1 MKRNIS
7 QKIICALDTSN
18 FLVAQKI
25 TRKLRNH
32 LGGIKVGKEF
42 FTAHGPDGIK
52 KISKEGLPIFLDLK
66 FHDIPNTVAKAISN
80 IVRLKPS
87 MITIHATGGAEMI
100 KAAVR
105 ANKIIAKKNNIKRP
119 YILAV
124 TVLTSLDK
132 SDMVSLGSEKNIQ
145 TLTLRL
151 AKLAKRNGADGIICS
166 PKELKILRFKLGKN
180 FKIVVPGIRPNRKKN
195 DDQKRTMTPK
205 QALDLGA
212 DYVVIG
218 RPITESDNPVLA
230 VKRIINECM

>member
-180 FKIVVPGIRPNRKKN
+180 FKIVVPGIRTNRKKN

-230 VKRIINECM
+230 VKKIINECM

>member
-42 FTAHGPDGIK
+42 FTAHGPEGIK

-66 FHDIPNTVAKAISN
+66 FHDIPNTVARAISN

-87 MITIHATGGAEMI
+87 MTTIHATGGAEMI
-100 KAAVR
+100 KAAVK

-132 SDMVSLGSEKNIQ
+132 SDMISLGSEKNIQ

-180 FKIVVPGIRPNRKKN
+180 F
-195 DDQKRTMTPK
+195 
-205 QALDLGA
+205 LFDLLFA
-212 DYVVIG
+212 
-218 RPITESDNPVLA
+218 
-230 VKRIINECM
+230 

>member
-42 FTAHGPDGIK
+42 FTAHGPEGIK

-100 KAAVR
+100 KAAVK

-230 VKRIINECM
+230 VKKIINECM

>member
-42 FTAHGPDGIK
+42 FTAHGPEGIK
-52 KISKEGLPIFLDLK
+52 TISKEGLPIFLDLK

-87 MITIHATGGAEMI
+87 MTTIHATGGAEMI
-100 KAAVR
+100 KAAVK

-132 SDMVSLGSEKNIQ
+132 SDMISLGSEKNIQ

>member
-42 FTAHGPDGIK
+42 FTAHGQEGIK
-52 KISKEGLPIFLDLK
+52 TISKEGLPIFLDLK

-87 MITIHATGGAEMI
+87 MTTIHATGGAEMI
-100 KAAVR
+100 KAAVK

-132 SDMVSLGSEKNIQ
+132 SDMISLGSEKNIQ

-166 PKELKILRFKLGKN
+166 PKELKTLRSKLGKN
-180 FKIVVPGIRPNRKKN
+180 FKIVVPGIRPNWRKN

-230 VKRIINECM
+230 VKKIINECM

>member
-42 FTAHGPDGIK
+42 FTAHGPEGIK
-52 KISKEGLPIFLDLK
+52 TISKEGLPIFLDLK

-87 MITIHATGGAEMI
+87 MTTIHATGGAEMI
-100 KAAVR
+100 KAAVK

-132 SDMVSLGSEKNIQ
+132 SDMISLGSEQNIQ

-218 RPITESDNPVLA
+218 RPITESDNPLLA
-230 VKRIINECM
+230 VKKIINECM

>member
-42 FTAHGPDGIK
+42 FTAHGPEGIK

-87 MITIHATGGAEMI
+87 MTTIHATGGAEMI
-100 KAAVR
+100 KAAVK

-195 DDQKRTMTPK
+195 DDQKC
-205 QALDLGA
+205 LNIVDF
-212 DYVVIG
+212 
-218 RPITESDNPVLA
+218 
-230 VKRIINECM
+230 

>member
-42 FTAHGPDGIK
+42 FTAHGPEGIK

-230 VKRIINECM
+230 VKKIINECM

>member
-42 FTAHGPDGIK
+42 FTAHGPEGIK
-52 KISKEGLPIFLDLK
+52 TISKEGLPIFLDLK

-87 MITIHATGGAEMI
+87 MTTIHATGGAEMI
-100 KAAVR
+100 KAAVK

-132 SDMVSLGSEKNIQ
+132 SDMISLGSEKNIQ

-151 AKLAKRNGADGIICS
+151 AKLAKRNGADGVICS
-166 PKELKILRFKLGKN
+166 PKELKTLRSKLGKN
-180 FKIVVPGIRPNRKKN
+180 FKIVVPGIRPNWKKN
-195 DDQKRTMTPK
+195 DYQKRTMTPK

-230 VKRIINECM
+230 VKKIINECM

>member
-218 RPITESDNPVLA
+218 RPITESDNPLLA
-230 VKRIINECM
+230 VKKIINECM

>member
-230 VKRIINECM
+230 VKKIINECM

>member
-42 FTAHGPDGIK
+42 FTAHGPEGIK
-52 KISKEGLPIFLDLK
+52 TISKEGLPIFLDLK

-80 IVRLKPS
+80 IVRLKPA
-87 MITIHATGGAEMI
+87 MTTIHATGGAEMI
-100 KAAVR
+100 KAAVK

-230 VKRIINECM
+230 VKKIINECM

>member
-87 MITIHATGGAEMI
+87 MTTIHATGGAEMI
-100 KAAVR
+100 KAAVK

-230 VKRIINECM
+230 VKKIINECM

>member
-100 KAAVR
+100 KAAVK

-230 VKRIINECM
+230 VKKIINECM

>member
-100 KAAVR
+100 KAAVS

-218 RPITESDNPVLA
+218 RPITESDNPLLA
-230 VKRIINECM
+230 VKKIINECM

>member
-212 DYVVIG
+212 DFVVIG
-218 RPITESDNPVLA
+218 RPITESDNPLLA
-230 VKRIINECM
+230 VKKIINECM

>member
-132 SDMVSLGSEKNIQ
+132 SDMVSLGSKKNIQ

-180 FKIVVPGIRPNRKKN
+180 FKIVVPGIRPNSEKK
-195 DDQKRTMTPK
+195 
-205 QALDLGA
+205 
-212 DYVVIG
+212 
-218 RPITESDNPVLA
+218 
-230 VKRIINECM
+230 

>member
-87 MITIHATGGAEMI
+87 MTTIHATGGAEMI
-100 KAAVR
+100 KAAVK

-218 RPITESDNPVLA
+218 RPITESDNPLLA
-230 VKRIINECM
+230 VKKIINECM

>member
-42 FTAHGPDGIK
+42 FTAHGPEGIK

-100 KAAVR
+100 KAAVK

>member
-1 MKRNIS
+1 M
-7 QKIICALDTSN
+7 T
-18 FLVAQKI
+18 
-25 TRKLRNH
+25 
-32 LGGIKVGKEF
+32 
-42 FTAHGPDGIK
+42 
-52 KISKEGLPIFLDLK
+52 
-66 FHDIPNTVAKAISN
+66 
-80 IVRLKPS
+80 
-87 MITIHATGGAEMI
+87 TIHAAGGAEMI
-100 KAAVR
+100 KAAVK

-132 SDMVSLGSEKNIQ
+132 SDMISLGSEKNIQ

-151 AKLAKRNGADGIICS
+151 AKLAKRNGADGVICS
-166 PKELKILRFKLGKN
+166 PKELKTLRSKLGKN
-180 FKIVVPGIRPNRKKN
+180 FKIVVPGIRPNWRKN

-230 VKRIINECM
+230 VKKIINECM